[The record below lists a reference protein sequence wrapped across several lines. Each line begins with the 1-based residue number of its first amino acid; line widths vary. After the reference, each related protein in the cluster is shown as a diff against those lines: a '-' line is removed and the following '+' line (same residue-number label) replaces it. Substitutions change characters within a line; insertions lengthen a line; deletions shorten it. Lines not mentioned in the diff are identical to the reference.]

1 MAGLFITFEGIEGT
15 GKTTQIGL
23 LADELRSAGR
33 EVVSLRE
40 PGGTPLGNVIRG
52 LLLGQEGPKFGDL
65 TEAYLFATSRAELTQ
80 RIVRPALEADRVVL
94 CDRFVDSSVAYQG
107 IARGLGK
114 DRILAINDAAID
126 GCWPDLTIILDLPA
140 EDGLERA
147 RSRSLFDRIEQEE
160 IGFHRKV
167 REGFLELARS
177 GKRRYAVVDARPSRM
192 EVHRAVIAEVRAR
205 FEGAIR

>member
-1 MAGLFITFEGIEGT
+1 MGGLFITFEGIEGT

-80 RIVRPALEADRVVL
+80 RIVRPALDADRVVL

-114 DRILAINDAAID
+114 DKILAINGAAIGD
-126 GCWPDLTIILDLPA
+126 CWPDLTIILDLPA
-140 EDGLERA
+140 DEGLERA

-160 IGFHRKV
+160 IGFHKRV

-177 GKRRYAVVDARPSRM
+177 GHRRYAVVDALPSRM

-205 FEGAIR
+205 FEGVIR

>member
-1 MAGLFITFEGIEGT
+1 MGGLFITFEGIEGT

-80 RIVRPALEADRVVL
+80 RIVQPALDAGRVVL

-114 DRILAINDAAID
+114 DKILAINDAAIGD
-126 GCWPDLTIILDLPA
+126 CWPDLTIILDLPA
-140 EDGLERA
+140 DEGLERA

-160 IGFHRKV
+160 IGFHRRV

-177 GKRRYAVVDARPSRM
+177 GHRRYAVVDALPSRM